1 MATVIRADLQI
12 RQATIADI
20 SFLARI
26 QYESFLPPAGYCFWD
41 DVLMGINTSSLQLI
55 EAMFYTDASN
65 WGYTTDFWILEEKG
79 TPIAAAAGYQP
90 YAEDYRLLNLSKIG
104 AIAAVLDWS
113 SETMNGFSERYQ
125 QLWGNDPQPIYL
137 YPQADWIIESMAVL
151 PEGRGRGLG
160 KILLKAVLEEGR
172 SRGCK
177 AAGIAIIN
185 GNEVARHTYESL
197 GFQPYASFYAE
208 YFEGA
213 FSGFTKFRMSL
224 D

>member
-1 MATVIRADLQI
+1 MASVQAGLKI

-26 QYESFLPPAGYCFWD
+26 QYESFLTPAGYCFWD
-41 DVLMGINTSSLQLI
+41 DILIGMNTSSLQLI
-55 EAMFYTDASN
+55 EAMFNADASN
-65 WGYTTDFWILEEKG
+65 WGYATDFWILEEQRI
-79 TPIAAAAGYQP
+79 PIAAAGYTP
-90 YAEDYRLLNLSKIG
+90 YSEDYRLLNLSKTE

-113 SETMNGFSERYQ
+113 SEMMNAFSDRYQ

-137 YPQADWIIESMAVL
+137 QPQADWMIESVAVL

-160 KILLKAVLEEGR
+160 KMLLKAVLEEGR
-172 SRGCK
+172 SRGY
-177 AAGIAIIN
+177 AASGIAIIN

-213 FSGFTKFRMSL
+213 FPGFTKFRMTL
-224 D
+224 N